1 MSDFGIGKT
10 TLIPVRKTD
19 SEKDEMITQIL
30 FGEVFEILSIKD
42 NWSYIKTICD
52 NYEGWIDSSMFTKI
66 SKDTAQEIINS
77 NSVVTDKLFTIAT
90 NINTKSI
97 IVIPAGSTLPFFNQK
112 ESSFKLLD
120 QKYNIDINVKKFTDC
135 DYILNIVKQF
145 LNAPYL
151 WGGKSPFGIDCSGF
165 TQIIYKILNYNIP
178 RDAKEQVN
186 LGKEINFFD
195 KVKIGD
201 LAFFDNNEQEI
212 THVGIILSGNKIIHS
227 SAYVRIDKIDHQGI
241 YNTETNK
248 YTHKLRIIK
257 RILT

>member
-52 NYEGWIDSSMFTKI
+52 NYEGWIDNSMFTKI

-90 NINTKSI
+90 NTSSQNKI
-97 IVIPAGSTLPFFNQK
+97 IIPAGSTLPLFNK
-112 ESSFKLLD
+112 TNNSFKLLN
-120 QKYNIDINVKKFTDC
+120 QEYKITSKSSNINDT
-135 DYILNIVKQF
+135 DYILKTALQF
-145 LNAPYL
+145 VNAPYL

-186 LGKEINFFD
+186 LGKEISFFD

-212 THVGIILSGNKIIHS
+212 THVGIILSDKKIIHS
-227 SAYVRIDKIDHQGI
+227 SGYVRVDKIDHQGI